1 MTRVFLRPDD
11 LRDLVTEQLGSD
23 RRLVG
28 LDRLAGG
35 SKKGVYR
42 LRLDDQ
48 TTVILYL
55 WAAGENY
62 WPPTPVVPD
71 DPFTD
76 ASGAELFAVNHAALT
91 AVGVRTAR
99 LLALDRDSR
108 YLHADLAL
116 VEDLGAVTL
125 EALMEQ
131 DPAAAATPLSTLGD
145 ALRRMHT
152 TLGPH
157 HGKLSA
163 IAQGEA
169 PQARST
175 EDIVADRALGHL
187 DAAAVRD
194 ARLADAHERIA
205 DHVRR
210 LRQAVIA
217 REEYGLVH
225 GELGP
230 DHVLVT
236 PAGEPAMVDIEGL
249 TYFDVEW
256 EHAWLQMR
264 FGAAYPALRP
274 VDLDLH
280 RLEFY
285 RYAQVLSLIEG
296 PLRIADTD
304 FPNRQWM
311 LDLAE
316 WNVTKALAALPFG

>member
-11 LRDLVTEQLGSD
+11 VRDLVAEQLGSD
-23 RRLVG
+23 RRLAA
-28 LDRLAGG
+28 LDRLTGG
-35 SKKGVYR
+35 SKKGAYR

-48 TTVILYL
+48 TTVILYV
-55 WAAGENY
+55 WAPAENY
-62 WPPTPVVPD
+62 WPASSAVPD

-76 ASGAELFAVNHAALT
+76 ASGAELFAANHAALT
-91 AVGVRTAR
+91 AAGVRTPR
-99 LLALDRDSR
+99 LLMLDRDSR
-108 YLHADLAL
+108 YLPADIAL
-116 VEDLGAVTL
+116 VEDVGALTL
-125 EALMEQ
+125 EALMER
-131 DPAAAATPLSTLGD
+131 DPAAAATPLSALGD
-145 ALRRMHT
+145 SLRRMHT
-152 TLGPH
+152 TFGPH
-157 HGKLSA
+157 YGKLAA
-163 IAQGEA
+163 IARGEA
-169 PQARST
+169 SQTRRA
-175 EDIVADRALGHL
+175 EDVITDRALAHL

-194 ARLADAHERIA
+194 TRLADAHEQIA
-205 DHVRR
+205 DHVRH
-210 LRQAVIA
+210 LRRAITA

-236 PAGEPAMVDIEGL
+236 PSGEPAMIDIEGL

-256 EHAWLQMR
+256 EHAFLQLR
-264 FGAAYPALRP
+264 FGDAYPALRP

-280 RLEFY
+280 RLELY

-316 WNVTKALAALPFG
+316 WNITKALAAV

>member
-1 MTRVFLRPDD
+1 MTRMFLRPDD
-11 LRDLVTEQLGSD
+11 LRDLVADRWGAD

-28 LDRLAGG
+28 LDRLTGG

-55 WAAGENY
+55 WAADENY
-62 WPPTPVVPD
+62 WPPAPVVPD

-76 ASGAELFAVNHAALT
+76 ASGADLFAANHAALT
-91 AVGVRTAR
+91 AVGARTPR
-99 LLALDRDSR
+99 LLMLDRESR
-108 YLHADLAL
+108 YLQADLAL
-116 VEDLGAVTL
+116 VEDVGAVTL

-131 DPAAAATPLSTLGD
+131 DPAAAATPLSALGD

-157 HGKLSA
+157 YGKLSA
-163 IAQGEA
+163 IARGEA

-187 DAAAVRD
+187 DAAAARD
-194 ARLADAHERIA
+194 TRLADAHERIA

-210 LRQAVIA
+210 LRCAVTA
-217 REEYGLVH
+217 RKEYGLVH

-236 PAGEPAMVDIEGL
+236 PTGEPAMVDIEGL

-264 FGAAYPALRP
+264 FGDAYSALCP
-274 VDLDLH
+274 VDLDPH

-311 LDLAE
+311 LGLAE
-316 WNVTKALAALPFG
+316 WNITKALAAI